1 MEGRGRLPKS
11 RPLGDAPTSL
21 TMRRTRPILA
31 FDARAHATGIGRYT
45 EQLLIGLRT
54 SLPGVELWCVAHPA
68 HGKKL
73 AAYADRIIPSSAPMY
88 SIEAQIAMPGLVE
101 GATLLHC
108 PHYDIPVLYSRRM
121 SVTIHDVTHLLDPAF
136 RNTLKSR
143 IFAKSLL
150 KLAIVKARRIITI
163 SQYSKRM
170 ILEHLGGNE
179 SKISVIH
186 RYASPIF
193 TPMPLLEAKRI
204 VCGQLGLCRDYFLFV
219 GSPKPHK
226 NLPVLFEAFARQRS
240 KHHRTHELVI
250 IGKDKNNEPALRTLA
265 VQLGIDQ
272 QVRWIESVSDE
283 LLRACYSAAEA
294 TILPSRQEG
303 FGLPVIESMA
313 CGTPVICADAA
324 SLPEVAGGC
333 ALLFDPSSPEECS
346 AQMSRIMD
354 SSQLRSELREKGL
367 KRACQFDAAR
377 AVAEH
382 TQLFSELLAS

>member
-1 MEGRGRLPKS
+1 M
-11 RPLGDAPTSL
+11 
-21 TMRRTRPILA
+21 
-31 FDARAHATGIGRYT
+31 
-45 EQLLIGLRT
+45 GLRT
-54 SLPGVELWCVAHPA
+54 SLPGVELWCVVHPV
-68 HGKKL
+68 HGQKL

-88 SIEAQIAMPGLVE
+88 SLAAQMAIPGLVE

-108 PHYDIPVLYSRRM
+108 PHYDVPVLYSRRM

-143 IFAKSLL
+143 VFAKSLL
-150 KLAIVKARRIITI
+150 KVAVAKARRIITI

-170 ILEHLGGNE
+170 ILEHLGGSE

-193 TPMPLLEAKRI
+193 SPMPKHEAKEIMRSE
-204 VCGQLGLCRDYFLFV
+204 LGLTRDYFLFV

-226 NLPVLFEAFARQRS
+226 NLPVMFEAFARLRS
-240 KHHRTHELVI
+240 KRHRSLELVL
-250 IGKDKNNEPALRTLA
+250 IGKDQKNEPALRTLA
-265 VQLGIDQ
+265 IRLGIDQ
-272 QVRWIESVSDE
+272 RVRWINSVSDE
-283 LLRACYSAAEA
+283 LLRACYAAAEA

-333 ALLFDPSSPEECS
+333 GLLFDPSSSEDCSVQMYKIIESPELQ
-346 AQMSRIMD
+346 AG
-354 SSQLRSELREKGL
+354 LRQKGL
-367 KRACQFDAAR
+367 VRAREFDAAG
-377 AVAEH
+377 AVAGH
-382 TQLFSELLAS
+382 AKLFTELLAS

>member
-1 MEGRGRLPKS
+1 MQK
-11 RPLGDAPTSL
+11 
-21 TMRRTRPILA
+21 RPILA

-54 SLPGVELWCVAHPA
+54 SLPGVELWCVTHPA
-68 HGKKL
+68 HGQKL

-88 SIEAQIAMPGLVE
+88 SLAAQMAIPGLVE

-108 PHYDIPVLYSRRM
+108 PHYDIPVLYSHRM

-136 RNTLKSR
+136 RNTLKSF
-143 IFAKSLL
+143 IFARSLL
-150 KLAIVKARRIITI
+150 KVAVAKARRVITI

-193 TPMPLLEAKRI
+193 TPMPRHEAKEI
-204 VCGQLGLCRDYFLFV
+204 VRCQLGLCRDYFLFV
-219 GSPKPHK
+219 GSLKPHK
-226 NLPVLFEAFARQRS
+226 NLPVLFDAFARLRS
-240 KHHRTHELVI
+240 RHHRTLELAL
-250 IGKDKNNEPALRTLA
+250 IGTDKKNEPALRALT
-265 VQLGIDQ
+265 VRLGIDQ
-272 QVRWIESVSDE
+272 WVRWIDSVSDE

-313 CGTPVICADAA
+313 CGTPVICANAA

-333 ALLFDPSSPEECS
+333 SLLFDPSSPEDCDV
-346 AQMSRIMD
+346 QMSRVIE
-354 SSQLRSELREKGL
+354 SSELRGELREKGL
-367 KRACQFDAAR
+367 ERVRQFDSAR
-377 AVAEH
+377 AVAAH
-382 TQLFSELLAS
+382 AKLFTELLAG

>member
-1 MEGRGRLPKS
+1 VEGRGGLPKS
-11 RPLGDAPTSL
+11 RPLGGAATGL
-21 TMRRTRPILA
+21 TMLRTRPILA

-73 AAYADRIIPSSAPMY
+73 AAYADRMIPSSAPMY
-88 SIEAQIAMPGLVE
+88 SMAAQIAIPGLVE

-136 RNTLKSR
+136 KNTLKSR
-143 IFAKSLL
+143 IFARSLL
-150 KLAIVKARRIITI
+150 KLAVAKARRIITI
-163 SQYSKRM
+163 SDYSKRM
-170 ILEHLGGNE
+170 IIEHLGGDEN
-179 SKISVIH
+179 KISVIH

-193 TPMPLLEAKRI
+193 TPVARQEAKGI
-204 VCGQLGLCRDYFLFV
+204 VRKQLGLCQDYFLFV

-226 NLPVLFEAFARQRS
+226 NLPVLFEAFAQLRS
-240 KHHRTHELVI
+240 RHHHSLELVL
-250 IGKDKNNEPALRTLA
+250 IGKDKKNEPVLHSLA
-265 VQLGIDQ
+265 VRLGIDQ
-272 QVRWIESVSDE
+272 WVRPIESVSDE

-313 CGTPVICADAA
+313 CGTAVICANAA

-333 ALLFDPSSPEECS
+333 ALLFDPSSPEECCV
-346 AQMSRIMD
+346 QMSRILE

-367 KRACQFDAAR
+367 ERARQFDAAR

-382 TQLFSELLAS
+382 TQLFSELLAN

>member
-1 MEGRGRLPKS
+1 MSMLRS
-11 RPLGDAPTSL
+11 
-21 TMRRTRPILA
+21 RPILA

-54 SLPGVELWCVAHPA
+54 SLPGVEIWCVVHPA
-68 HGKKL
+68 HARKL
-73 AAYADRIIPSSAPMY
+73 AAYADRIILSSAAMY
-88 SIEAQIAMPGLVE
+88 SMAAQATIPSLVR

-108 PHYDIPVLYSRRM
+108 PHYDIPVLYPDRM
-121 SVTIHDVTHLLDPAF
+121 SVTIHDVTHLLDPHF
-136 RNTLKSR
+136 RNTLKAR
-143 IFAKSLL
+143 VLAKSLL
-150 KLAIVKARRIITI
+150 KLAVIKARRIITI

-170 ILEHLGGNE
+170 ILEHLGGSE

-193 TPMPLLEAKRI
+193 APMPRYEAKEVVRH
-204 VCGQLGLCRDYFLFV
+204 QLGLCRDYFLFV

-226 NLPVLFEAFARQRS
+226 NLPVLFEAFARLRS
-240 KHHRTHELVI
+240 RHHRTLELVV
-250 IGKDKNNEPALRTLA
+250 IGTDKMNEPTLRTLA
-265 VQLGIDQ
+265 VRLGIDRW
-272 QVRWIESVSDE
+272 VRWIDSVSDE

-333 ALLFDPSSPEECS
+333 SLLFRPSSPEDCS
-346 AQMSRIMD
+346 VQMSKIME
-354 SSQLRSELREKGL
+354 SPQLRGELREKGL
-367 KRACQFDAAR
+367 ARARQFDAAR
-377 AVAEH
+377 AVAAH
-382 TQLFSELLAS
+382 TQLFAELLAS

>member
-1 MEGRGRLPKS
+1 MYS
-11 RPLGDAPTSL
+11 
-21 TMRRTRPILA
+21 
-31 FDARAHATGIGRYT
+31 
-45 EQLLIGLRT
+45 
-54 SLPGVELWCVAHPA
+54 
-68 HGKKL
+68 L
-73 AAYADRIIPSSAPMY
+73 AAQM
-88 SIEAQIAMPGLVE
+88 SIPGLVD

-136 RNTLKSR
+136 RNTFKSR

-150 KLAIVKARRIITI
+150 KAAVAKARQIITI

-170 ILEHLGGNE
+170 ILEHLGGSE

-193 TPMPLLEAKRI
+193 TPMSQPEAKEI
-204 VCGQLGLCRDYFLFV
+204 VCGDLNLCRDYFLFV

-226 NLPVLFEAFARQRS
+226 NLPVLFEAFAQLRS
-240 KHHRTHELVI
+240 GHHREIELAIV
-250 IGKDKNNEPALRTLA
+250 GKDKKNEPALRALA

-272 QVRWIESVSDE
+272 QVRWIDSVSDE
-283 LLRACYSAAEA
+283 MLRACYSAAQA
-294 TILPSRQEG
+294 TILPSREEG

-333 ALLFDPSSPEECS
+333 SLLFDPSSPEDCT
-346 AQMSRIMD
+346 AQMCRIVD
-354 SSQLRSELREKGL
+354 SPQLRSELREKGL
-367 KRACQFDAAR
+367 ERARQFDAAG
-377 AVAEH
+377 AVAKHAE
-382 TQLFSELLAS
+382 LFTELLAG

>member
-1 MEGRGRLPKS
+1 MS
-11 RPLGDAPTSL
+11 
-21 TMRRTRPILA
+21 RPILA

-45 EQLLIGLRT
+45 EQLLIGIRAA
-54 SLPGVELWCVAHPA
+54 LPDVELWCVAHPA
-68 HGKKL
+68 HGQKL

-88 SIEAQIAMPGLVE
+88 SLAAQMAIPGLVE

-121 SVTIHDVTHLLDPAF
+121 SVTIHDVTHLLDPFF

-143 IFAKSLL
+143 VFAKSLL
-150 KLAIVKARRIITI
+150 KLAVAKARRIITI

-170 ILEHLGGNE
+170 ILEHLGGSE

-193 TPMPLLEAKRI
+193 SPMPQPEAKEI
-204 VCGQLGLCRDYFLFV
+204 VCRDLDLCRDYFLFV

-226 NLPVLFEAFARQRS
+226 NLPVMFEAFAQLRSSQR
-240 KHHRTHELVI
+240 REIELAIV
-250 IGKDKNNEPALRTLA
+250 GKDEKNQPALRELA
-265 VQLGIDQ
+265 LRLGIDQ
-272 QVRWIESVSDE
+272 RVRWIDSVSDE
-283 LLRACYSAAEA
+283 LLRACYSAAQA

-333 ALLFDPSSPEECS
+333 SLLFDPSSAEDCS
-346 AQMSRIMD
+346 VQMSKIIE
-354 SSQLRSELREKGL
+354 STQLRGELREKGL
-367 KRACQFDAAR
+367 KRARQFDAAG
-377 AVAEH
+377 AVAKHAE
-382 TQLFSELLAS
+382 LFAELLAA

>member
-1 MEGRGRLPKS
+1 ML
-11 RPLGDAPTSL
+11 RP
-21 TMRRTRPILA
+21 RPILA
-31 FDARAHATGIGRYT
+31 FDARAHATGIGRYS
-45 EQLLIGLRT
+45 EQLLAGLRT

-68 HGKKL
+68 HGEKL
-73 AAYADRIIPSSAPMY
+73 APYVDRVIPSSAPMY
-88 SIEAQIAMPGLVE
+88 SMAAQMTIPGLVE

-108 PHYDIPVLYSRRM
+108 PHYDVPVLYPRRM

-150 KLAIVKARRIITI
+150 KAAVAKARRVITI

-170 ILEHLGGNE
+170 ILEHLGGSE
-179 SKISVIH
+179 TKISVIH

-193 TPMPLLEAKRI
+193 TPIPQPEAQETVLRE
-204 VCGQLGLCRDYFLFV
+204 LGLCKPYFLFV

-226 NLPVLFEAFARQRS
+226 NLPVLFEAFARLQQR
-240 KHHRTHELVI
+240 HHGTIELAA
-250 IGKDKNNEPALRTLA
+250 IGKDKKNEPSLHALA
-265 VQLGIDQ
+265 VRLGIEPN
-272 QVRWIESVSDE
+272 VRWIDSVSDE

-333 ALLFDPSSPEECS
+333 SLLFDPSSAEDCS
-346 AQMSRIMD
+346 KQMSRILE
-354 SSQLRSELREKGL
+354 SPQLRSELREKGL
-367 KRACQFDAAR
+367 ERARQFDAAI
-377 AVAEH
+377 AIAKH
-382 TQLFSELLAS
+382 TQLFAELLAN

>member
-1 MEGRGRLPKS
+1 MH
-11 RPLGDAPTSL
+11 
-21 TMRRTRPILA
+21 TRPILA
-31 FDARAHATGIGRYT
+31 YDARAHATGIGRYT
-45 EQLLIGLRT
+45 EQLLMGLRS

-68 HGKKL
+68 HGQKL
-73 AAYADRIIPSSAPMY
+73 VAYADRIIPSDAPMY
-88 SIEAQIAMPGLVE
+88 SLAAQIAMPGLVD

-143 IFAKSLL
+143 LFAKSLL
-150 KLAIVKARRIITI
+150 KVAVCKARRIITI

-170 ILEHLGGNE
+170 IVEHLGGNE

-186 RYASPIF
+186 RYASPVF
-193 TPMPLLEAKRI
+193 SPLPHSEAKDLVRS
-204 VCGQLGLCRDYFLFV
+204 QLGLAQDYFLFV
-219 GSPKPHK
+219 GSLKPHK
-226 NLPVLFEAFARQRS
+226 NLPVLFEAFAQLRS
-240 KHHRTHELVI
+240 RHHRTIELVL
-250 IGKDKNNEPALRTLA
+250 IGKDEKNEPRLRALA
-265 VQLGIDQ
+265 VRLGIDQ
-272 QVRWIESVSDE
+272 QVRWLSSVSDE

-333 ALLFDPSSPEECS
+333 SLLFDPSSPEDCS
-346 AQMSRIMD
+346 AQMAKILESP
-354 SSQLRSELREKGL
+354 QLRAELRDKGL
-367 KRACQFDAAR
+367 DRARQFDAAR

-382 TQLFSELLAS
+382 TQLFTELLAS

>member
-1 MEGRGRLPKS
+1 MLRS
-11 RPLGDAPTSL
+11 
-21 TMRRTRPILA
+21 RPILA

-45 EQLLIGLRT
+45 EQLLIGLRS
-54 SLPGVELWCVAHPA
+54 SLPGVELWCVVHPS

-88 SIEAQIAMPGLVE
+88 SVAAQMSIPGLVE

-108 PHYDIPVLYSRRM
+108 PHYDIPVLYSHRM

-136 RNTLKSR
+136 KNTWKSR

-150 KLAIVKARRIITI
+150 KLAVAKARRIITI
-163 SQYSKRM
+163 SGYSKRM
-170 ILEHLGGNE
+170 ILEHLGGDEN
-179 SKISVIH
+179 KISVIH

-193 TPMPLLEAKRI
+193 TPLPRLEAKQI
-204 VCGQLGLCRDYFLFV
+204 VRRQLDLGRDYFLFV

-226 NLPVLFEAFARQRS
+226 NLPVLFEALSRQRAND
-240 KHHRTHELVI
+240 HNCELAI
-250 IGKDKNNEPALRTLA
+250 IGRDKNNEPVLRALA

-272 QVRWIESVSDE
+272 RVRWIESVSDE

-333 ALLFDPSSPEECS
+333 ALLFDPSSPDDCA
-346 AQMSRIMD
+346 AQMSRIIE
-354 SSQLRSELREKGL
+354 SPQLRDELRQKGL
-367 KRACQFDAAR
+367 ERARHFDSAR

>member
-1 MEGRGRLPKS
+1 MAGRARLPES
-11 RPLGDAPTSL
+11 RPLGGAATGL
-21 TMRRTRPILA
+21 TVLRSRPILA

-45 EQLLIGLRT
+45 EQLLMGLRT
-54 SLPGVELWCVAHPA
+54 SLPDVELWCVVHPA
-68 HGKKL
+68 YGHKL

-88 SIEAQIAMPGLVE
+88 SLAAQMAIPSLVE

-136 RNTLKSR
+136 RNSLKSR

-150 KLAIVKARRIITI
+150 KIAVAKARRIITV

-170 ILEHLGGNE
+170 ILEQLGENE
-179 SKISVIH
+179 SKISVIY

-193 TPMPLLEAKRI
+193 TPMPQHEAKEI
-204 VCGQLGLCRDYFLFV
+204 VRHELGLCRDYFLFV

-226 NLPVLFEAFARQRS
+226 NLPVLFEAFARLQS
-240 KHHRTHELVI
+240 KHQRTIELVI
-250 IGKDKNNEPALRTLA
+250 VGKDNKNEPSLRALAIR
-265 VQLGIDQ
+265 LGIDQ
-272 QVRWIESVSDE
+272 SLRWIDSVSDE
-283 LLRACYSAAEA
+283 LLRACYSAAKA

-333 ALLFDPSSPEECS
+333 GLLFDPSSPEDCS
-346 AQMSRIMD
+346 VQMSKIVE
-354 SSQLRSELREKGL
+354 SPHLHGELREKGL
-367 KRACQFDAAR
+367 RRARQFDAAV
-377 AVAEH
+377 AVAQH
-382 TQLFSELLAS
+382 AQLFTELLAG